1 MEKKKSQSNFVM
13 YLGVII
19 VCLFIGMIFF
29 WINKSTYSVSDN
41 SLNISCRAVVVPAE
55 EFSCDIMANLNIIT
69 AKTINFNYELPEGIT
84 YVNFG
89 LSDNGFEIYA
99 NTPLGVAIVNENGLT
114 GSFKIGTLTLKAEED
129 ITNEGDL
136 TFKLKNIE
144 VVDSLVKLHTLD
156 EAVTS
161 FRLANNV
168 NTLKEIV
175 LSNNLKLNPEFD
187 PLVLEYNVDV
197 SSKVD
202 KVTIIANPTFEGAMV
217 SGNINKEMDLNYGI
231 NTFTIKVIPESN
243 NLQLENTYTIK
254 INRAYEFNSSKYIYN
269 KELNYLY
276 TRNDTTKEQIIS
288 SLETLPEGMRY
299 DIRDNKLII
308 ENDNGVMNE
317 IGIINFKLDNHIE
330 DKKVYIE
337 SGTTYDDLIN
347 SITLNGVKVVITNSD
362 DTVID
367 SSEIKNTYKF
377 KVYDMKS
384 NLLETYG
391 FDMNY
396 LNFDDDLII
405 DKDKGIIKRIL
416 VGTKYSE
423 LVSKIKTSGKI
434 SIISQVG
441 ETLTMDDIVKTNDK
455 IKIEVGGTEHIYSIS
470 VLGDLT
476 GDGKIEINDVSRLFR
491 YYMGRINL
499 DDVSASAGEIIN
511 DGVLEIN
518 DISRLFRYYMGR
530 ITSL

>member
-1 MEKKKSQSNFVM
+1 
-13 YLGVII
+13 
-19 VCLFIGMIFF
+19 
-29 WINKSTYSVSDN
+29 
-41 SLNISCRAVVVPAE
+41 
-55 EFSCDIMANLNIIT
+55 
-69 AKTINFNYELPEGIT
+69 
-84 YVNFG
+84 
-89 LSDNGFEIYA
+89 
-99 NTPLGVAIVNENGLT
+99 
-114 GSFKIGTLTLKAEED
+114 
-129 ITNEGDL
+129 
-136 TFKLKNIE
+136 
-144 VVDSLVKLHTLD
+144 
-156 EAVTS
+156 
-161 FRLANNV
+161 
-168 NTLKEIV
+168 
-175 LSNNLKLNPEFD
+175 
-187 PLVLEYNVDV
+187 
-197 SSKVD
+197 
-202 KVTIIANPTFEGAMV
+202 MV

-317 IGIINFKLDNHIE
+317 IEIINFKLDNHIE

-434 SIISQVG
+434 SIISQDG